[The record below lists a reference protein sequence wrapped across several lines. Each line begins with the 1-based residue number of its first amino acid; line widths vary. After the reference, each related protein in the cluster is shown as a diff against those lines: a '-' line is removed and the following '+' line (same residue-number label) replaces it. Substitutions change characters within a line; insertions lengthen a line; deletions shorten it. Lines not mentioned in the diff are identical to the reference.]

1 MATPLADTLRHSF
14 DDLLLGAPQFD
25 ATANLP
31 NMVVYPVFPTHLS
44 PDPPDVVSLAQA
56 MRRGVTLSDTGIVT
70 QVHIDNPLPTAVLVG
85 ESDILVGP
93 TQLRAV
99 QFSCLVPPGRRASVP
114 VNCVEAGQP
123 TVYQAKFTNTAACP
137 WYLRSF
143 KLEQLSRHGDNHQH
157 RIWDRIKEYLH
168 HTGTVS
174 STQDVCAVFDQF
186 GDDVDALSQVFP
198 LQPGQVGCVSAVGQD
213 LFVEIFGDPELLE
226 ERYEQVL
233 HSALVEAISHP
244 TREVIPSAQVQ
255 GVLEELIDASR
266 NSKVVH
272 SRSLR
277 DSGRTQV
284 FSKGA
289 IAGSGLVSAGRL
301 VHLTAH
307 KRCWGLGR
315 PFHEQMSELQS
326 EQTQRSSEQADL
338 LAHLDDDYNR
348 RRKRYRSFLRK
359 LTPTRSTSEEPFVA
373 AENVDDVDDSIDT
386 EPVPLSDDLH
396 AFFLRLFRR

>member
-1 MATPLADTLRHSF
+1 VATPLADTLRHSF
-14 DDLLLGAPQFD
+14 EDLLLGPPQFD

-31 NMVVYPVFPTHLS
+31 NMVVYPVFPSHLA
-44 PDPPDVVSLAQA
+44 PDPPDVVSLTQA
-56 MRRGVTLSDTGIVT
+56 MRRGVRLSDTGIVT
-70 QVHIDNPLPTAVLVG
+70 QVHIDNPLPSAVLVG

-99 QFSCLVPPGRRASVP
+99 QFSCLVPPGRRASIP

-123 TVYQAKFTNTAACP
+123 TVYQAAFTDTAACP
-137 WYLRSF
+137 WYLRAF

-157 RIWDRIKEYLH
+157 RIWDRIKEYLN

-186 GDDVDALSQVFP
+186 GDDVGDLSRVFP

-213 LFVEIFGDPELLE
+213 LFIEIFGDPEMLE
-226 ERYEQVL
+226 ERYDQVL
-233 HSALVEAISHP
+233 HSALVEAIAHP
-244 TREVIPSAQVQ
+244 TREITPTSQVD
-255 GVLEELIDASR
+255 GVLAELIDASR
-266 NSKVVH
+266 SSKVVH

-284 FSKGA
+284 FTKGA
-289 IAGSGLVSAGRL
+289 IAGSGLVTEGRL

-307 KRCWGLGR
+307 KRCWGYGR
-315 PFHEQMSELQS
+315 AFTEQLPEL
-326 EQTQRSSEQADL
+326 EQQRAQRATQHADL
-338 LAHLDDDYNR
+338 FAQLDDDYAR

-359 LTPTRSTSEEPFVA
+359 LSPSRTTTDEPYVDTID
-373 AENVDDVDDSIDT
+373 EDDSVDDLAS
-386 EPVPLSDDLH
+386 EPMPLSGGLH
-396 AFFLRLFRR
+396 EFFLRLFRR